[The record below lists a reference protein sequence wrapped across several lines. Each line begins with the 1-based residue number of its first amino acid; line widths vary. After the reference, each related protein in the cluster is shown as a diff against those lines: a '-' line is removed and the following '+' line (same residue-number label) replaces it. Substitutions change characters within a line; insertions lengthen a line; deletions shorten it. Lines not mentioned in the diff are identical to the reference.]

1 MFLDLDGIINE
12 IYVYEIKDLWYCRV
26 HGRAMV
32 RKKTDA
38 GSVRDGL
45 QPGGTD
51 HWSGV
56 VQGPKDNVDLKYHFL
71 HQT

>member
-1 MFLDLDGIINE
+1 MKYN
-12 IYVYEIKDLWYCRV
+12 VYEIKDLWYCRV
-26 HGRAMV
+26 HRRVGRAMV

-51 HWSGV
+51 H
-56 VQGPKDNVDLKYHFL
+56 
-71 HQT
+71 

>member
-1 MFLDLDGIINE
+1 MYVMFLDLDGIINE

-26 HGRAMV
+26 HGRAVV

-51 HWSGV
+51 H
-56 VQGPKDNVDLKYHFL
+56 
-71 HQT
+71 